1 MALVFSRFI
10 NYSIAIALKCG
21 QTLFFF
27 KNTHHIFFI
36 HHLLMDTGC
45 FHVLTIV
52 NNVVNVNMN
61 IFVVARLCPTLL

>member
-10 NYSIAIALKCG
+10 NYSIPTALNYG

-27 KNTHHIFFI
+27 FYTRHIFFI

-45 FHVLTIV
+45 FRVLAIV
-52 NNVVNVNMN
+52 NNAINVNMN
-61 IFVVARLCPTLL
+61 IVVARLCSTLL